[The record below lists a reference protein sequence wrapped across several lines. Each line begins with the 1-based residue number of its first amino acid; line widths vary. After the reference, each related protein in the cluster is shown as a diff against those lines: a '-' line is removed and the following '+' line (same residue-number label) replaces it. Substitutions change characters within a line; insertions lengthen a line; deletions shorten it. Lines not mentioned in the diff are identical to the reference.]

1 MVEGREQSMKVTI
14 VAVVS
19 VNGLITSD
27 TLGGPKVWA
36 SPEDLGQF
44 NAMVGKS
51 DAVIMGR
58 KTFDTI
64 QGGLHLRPKL
74 LRIIMTQSPD
84 TYSRVHAEGI
94 VEFTDK
100 KPTDILSD
108 LRERGLK
115 TILIAGGSSI
125 HSLFLQQN
133 FVTDLYLTVE
143 PYVFGSGIPFL
154 QAYPGVSKLKLM
166 SIDKINTQGSLL
178 LHYQFLKN
186 S

>member
-1 MVEGREQSMKVTI
+1 MKVSI

-27 TLGGPKVWA
+27 ILGGPKMWA

-44 NAMVGKS
+44 NAMIGKS

-64 QGGLHLRPKL
+64 QDGLRLRPKL
-74 LRIIMTQSPD
+74 LRIIMTKSPN
-84 TYSRVHAEGI
+84 TFSREHAEGI

-100 KPTDILSD
+100 KPTEILSD
-108 LRERGLK
+108 LRERGLNS
-115 TILIAGGSSI
+115 ILIAGGSSI
-125 HSLFLQQN
+125 HTLYLQQN
-133 FVTDLYLTVE
+133 LVTDLYLTVE
-143 PYVFGSGIPFL
+143 PYIFGSGISFL
-154 QAYPGVSKLKLM
+154 QAYPGATKLKLVSM
-166 SIDKINTQGSLL
+166 DRLNDQGSFLF
-178 LHYQFLKN
+178 HYQFLKN

>member
-27 TLGGPKVWA
+27 ILGGPEIWA

-44 NAMVGKS
+44 NAMIGTS
-51 DAVIMGR
+51 DAVVMGR

-64 QGGLHLRPKL
+64 QDGLHLRPKL
-74 LRIIMTQSPD
+74 LRIIMTLSPD
-84 TYSRVHAEGI
+84 TYSHMRAEGI

-115 TILIAGGSSI
+115 SILIAGGSSI
-125 HSLFLQQN
+125 HSLFLQKN
-133 FVTDLYLTVE
+133 LVTDLYLTVE
-143 PYVFGSGIPFL
+143 PYIFGSGIPFL

-166 SIDKINTQGSLL
+166 NIDRINTQGSLL

>member
-1 MVEGREQSMKVTI
+1 MKVSI

-19 VNGLITSD
+19 ANGLITSD
-27 TLGGPKVWA
+27 ILGGPKVWA

-44 NAMVGKS
+44 NAMIGTS
-51 DAVIMGR
+51 DAVVMGR

-64 QGGLHLRPKL
+64 QDSLHHRPKL

-84 TYSRVHAEGI
+84 TYSHMRAEGI

-115 TILIAGGSSI
+115 SILIAGGSSI
-125 HSLFLQQN
+125 HSLFLQKN
-133 FVTDLYLTVE
+133 LVTDLYLTVE
-143 PYVFGSGIPFL
+143 PYIFGSGIPFL
-154 QAYPGVSKLKLM
+154 QAYAGAAKLKLI
-166 SIDKINTQGSLL
+166 SLDRLNDQGSLL
-178 LHYQFLKN
+178 LHYQFLK
-186 S
+186 SS

>member
-1 MVEGREQSMKVTI
+1 MKVSI

-27 TLGGPKVWA
+27 ILGGPEIWA

-44 NAMVGKS
+44 NAMIGAS
-51 DAVIMGR
+51 DVVIMGR

-64 QGGLHLRPKL
+64 QDGMHHRPKL
-74 LRIIMTQSPD
+74 LRIVMTKSPD
-84 TYSRVHAEGI
+84 TLSHMRAEGI
-94 VEFTDK
+94 LEFTDK

-115 TILIAGGSSI
+115 SILIAGGSSI
-125 HSLFLQQN
+125 HSLFLQEN
-133 FVTDLYLTVE
+133 LVTDLYLTVE
-143 PYVFGSGIPFL
+143 PYIFGNGIPFL
-154 QAYPGVSKLKLM
+154 QAYSDTTKLSLM
-166 SIDKINTQGSLL
+166 NIERLNDQGSLL

-186 S
+186 T

>member
-1 MVEGREQSMKVTI
+1 MKVSI

-27 TLGGPKVWA
+27 ILGGPEIWA

-44 NAMVGKS
+44 NAMIKTS
-51 DAVIMGR
+51 DAVVMGR

-64 QGGLHLRPKL
+64 RDGLHHRPKL
-74 LRIIMTQSPD
+74 LRIVMTKSPD
-84 TYSRVHAEGI
+84 TYSHMYADGK

-100 KPTDILSD
+100 KPADILSD

-115 TILIAGGSSI
+115 SILIAGGSSI
-125 HSLFLQQN
+125 HSLFLQEN
-133 FVTDLYLTVE
+133 LVTDLYLTVE
-143 PYVFGSGIPFL
+143 PYIFGNGIPFL
-154 QAYPGVSKLKLM
+154 QAYAGAAKLKLI
-166 SIDKINTQGSLL
+166 SLDRLNDQGSLL